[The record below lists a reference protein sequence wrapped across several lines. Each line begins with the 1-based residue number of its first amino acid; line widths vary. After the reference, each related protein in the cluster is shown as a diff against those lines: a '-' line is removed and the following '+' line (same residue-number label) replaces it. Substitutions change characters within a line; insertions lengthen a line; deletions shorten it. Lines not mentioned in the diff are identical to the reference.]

1 MSDFNVHQKK
11 GAGRT
16 TQYMSENFSDLA
28 NVANDKLLDH
38 TVTREHKIEV
48 LKEIHGCLE
57 LAQEKADHIPQSVK
71 LQKIMAR
78 IKAVTESLE
87 DYQDHL

>member
-28 NVANDKLLDH
+28 ITANEKLLDQS
-38 TVTREHKIEV
+38 VSKEHKIEV
-48 LKEIHGCLE
+48 LKEIHGCLG
-57 LAQEKADHIPQSVK
+57 LAQDKANHIPPSVK

-78 IKAVTESLE
+78 IKTNMEHLE
-87 DYQDHL
+87 DYMEHL